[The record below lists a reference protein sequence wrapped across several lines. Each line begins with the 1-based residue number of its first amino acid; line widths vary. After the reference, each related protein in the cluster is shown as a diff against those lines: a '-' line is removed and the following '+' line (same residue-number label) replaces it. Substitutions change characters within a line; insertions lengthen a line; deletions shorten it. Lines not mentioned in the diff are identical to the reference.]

1 MVCLINH
8 RVAHCIY
15 CGNGLILNN
24 QNSTVTLSAENI
36 LLLGSVLLFI
46 SIIASKTSFRFGIP
60 TLLLFLVVGML
71 AGSEGPG
78 RIYFDDPKLAQ
89 FMGVVA
95 LTFILFS
102 GGLDTKIESIRPVLK
117 NGIALSTLGV
127 LITALTVG
135 VFAAYV
141 MGFSLIEGM
150 LLGAIVSSTDAAAV
164 FSILRTR
171 NIGLKGTLRPLLEF
185 ESGSNDPMAFFLTIS
200 FVDLVVHPETPLVSL
215 IPNFLIGMAL
225 GAICGFGAGK
235 LMIFIINK
243 INLDVAGL
251 YPVLVMALMFFT
263 FSFTDAIGGNG
274 FLAIYGSAILLGN
287 NNFIHKKS
295 LIKFFDG
302 IAWLMQIVMFLT
314 LGLLVFPSHIVPI
327 LGQGIL
333 ISVFLI
339 LIARPLSVFIML
351 SRASDLNF
359 RKKLFISWVG
369 LRGAAPIVF
378 ATYPLIAGVHY
389 ADTIFNLVFFISV
402 SSVVLQGSTLTL
414 MARWLSVDVPE
425 KVKRK
430 FPLDL
435 ELKDNSKSELIELDI
450 PQSSS
455 LIGRQIVEIKLPKT
469 SLIVLIHRQGKYV
482 TPNGETEIQGGD
494 HLLILTE
501 GKETRNEIFRS
512 FEIEHE

>member
-1 MVCLINH
+1 M
-8 RVAHCIY
+8 
-15 CGNGLILNN
+15 
-24 QNSTVTLSAENI
+24 TLSAENI

-46 SIIASKTSFRFGIP
+46 SIIASKTSFKFGIP
-60 TLLLFLVVGML
+60 TLILFLIVGML

-78 RIYFDDPKLAQ
+78 GIYFDDPKITQ

-102 GGLDTKIESIRPVLK
+102 GGLETKLESIRPVLK
-117 NGIALSTLGV
+117 NGLALSTLGV
-127 LITALTVG
+127 LITAVAVG
-135 VFAAYV
+135 LFTSYV
-141 MGFSLIEGM
+141 LNITIIEGM

-171 NIGLKGTLRPLLEF
+171 NIGLKGNLRPLLEF

-200 FVDLVVHPETPLVSL
+200 FVELVIHPETSIALL
-215 IPNFLIGMAL
+215 IPKFLKGMLL
-225 GAICGFGAGK
+225 GAACGFGAGK
-235 LMIFIINK
+235 LMVFVINR

-251 YPVLVMALMFFT
+251 YPVLVMSLMFFS

-274 FLAIYGSAILLGN
+274 FLAVYGAAIILGN
-287 NNFIHKKS
+287 SNLIHKKS

-302 IAWLMQIVMFLT
+302 MAWLMQIVMFLT
-314 LGLLVFPSHIVPI
+314 LGLLVFPSHIIPI
-327 LGQGIL
+327 LGEGIL

-339 LIARPLSVFIML
+339 LIARPVAVFLML

-402 SSVVLQGSTLTL
+402 SSVVLQGSTLSL
-414 MARWLSVDVPE
+414 MAKWLKVGVPE
-425 KVKRK
+425 KLKRK

-435 ELKDNSKSELIELDI
+435 ELKENSKSELIELDI
-450 PQSSS
+450 SESSGI
-455 LIGRQIVEIKLPKT
+455 IGKQIVQLKLPKT
-469 SLIVLIHRQGKYV
+469 SLIVLIHRKDKYV
-482 TPNGETEIQGGD
+482 TPSGDTEIQGGD
-494 HLLILTE
+494 HLLILTDS
-501 GKETRNEIFRS
+501 KEAREQVYES
-512 FEIEHE
+512 FETKQ